1 MFCDVKLTGKEFQ
14 TIHNALW
21 GLSSLNNT
29 EVNQQVELIHQALQG
44 AYQQERENTERR
56 YDHYNSVKK
65 ELGLTTTWS
74 MTEVEN
80 LSERHPFE
88 GVKYITYKN
97 FWGEGVVTKAING
110 STWAALYVAA
120 DACICDSGDHHHVF
134 IEGFK
139 QSGETLNL
147 CTGS

>member
-56 YDHYNSVKK
+56 YDHYRQVKT
-65 ELGLTTTWS
+65 EHGLDAIWS
-74 MTEVEN
+74 ITEVDN
-80 LSERHPFE
+80 LFVPHPYE
-88 GVKYITYKN
+88 GVKYVFYKG
-97 FWGEGVVTKAING
+97 FWGEGIVTQAIHGN
-110 STWAALYVAA
+110 TWAALYVAA
-120 DACICDSGDHHHVF
+120 NACIRDSGDEHHVF
-134 IEGFK
+134 IEDFRK
-139 QSGETLNL
+139 SGDTLL
-147 CTGS
+147 LTTGS